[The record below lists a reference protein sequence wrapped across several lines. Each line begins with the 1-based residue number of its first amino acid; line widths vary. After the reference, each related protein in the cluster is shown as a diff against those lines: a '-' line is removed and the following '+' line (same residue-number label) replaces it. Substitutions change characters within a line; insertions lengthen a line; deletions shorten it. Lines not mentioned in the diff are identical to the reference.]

1 MMETYFQHREGLR
14 KVVQLVDVRHKPTAQ
29 DLQMYEYLR
38 HYGLDGIVVATKADK
53 VSKSELNKNISLIR
67 KTLELS
73 AEDKVIPVSAL
84 KKTGYDQLLL
94 EIEKILEE

>member
-1 MMETYFQHREGLR
+1 
-14 KVVQLVDVRHKPTAQ
+14 
-29 DLQMYEYLR
+29 MYEYLR